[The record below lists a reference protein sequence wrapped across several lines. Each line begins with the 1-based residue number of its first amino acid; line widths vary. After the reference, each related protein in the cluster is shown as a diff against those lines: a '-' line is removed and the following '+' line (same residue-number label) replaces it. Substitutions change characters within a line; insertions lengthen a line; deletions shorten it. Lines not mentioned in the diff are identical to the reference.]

1 MRWWW
6 WHWYCEGAR
15 GGGGGVV
22 VGVVVDGGGKRRKE
36 LRIHHDLPAIDG
48 EFGVVEGPVEAFAG
62 LWFVRR
68 VVVRSEVFVGQS
80 LDSAGSC
87 SGIKDEHFLNQ
98 IDS

>member
-1 MRWWW
+1 MI
-6 WHWYCEGAR
+6 C
-15 GGGGGVV
+15 GGGGIAVWV
-22 VGVVVDGGGKRRKE
+22 DVDGGEKRQKE

-62 LWFVRR
+62 HWFVCRI
-68 VVVRSEVFVGQS
+68 VVRGQVFVGQS

-98 IDS
+98 IDG